1 MQSTSFRLI
10 STVITLLLL
19 LALVGVIGLA
29 VRTTPAMTLGQIL
42 GATPATSTARSRPAT
57 TSPGGRGIRTPTRVQ
72 EIALGPVAQVAGGGF
87 SFRPL
92 PDYTVTFSDDSATLT
107 PGSTPAPGQ
116 DAFFSLSG
124 GPVTRF
130 VTTSLPSLDLTA
142 ILEQYAATYAQAH
155 PVQVGTPQALEV
167 DGAPALA
174 VDLVADEPDQGVVGR
189 ITLAQPEPDWLF
201 VMVGM
206 GHAGRW
212 QAELRQQYDIL
223 LASVQ
228 FLPLQATPTP
238 TLGIVLAPTPTLPAT
253 ATPQPPPTGP
263 APPLVPATPDIR
275 WQIWS
280 DGNVVNDLA
289 LAGNTLWAATEG
301 GVVAWNR
308 ASASPVKFTTRDGLA
323 VNYATTVVNCPL
335 PNLGVV
341 FGNDHGLQLFDL
353 QQGRWKTLD
362 SNTSAMRSDQVV
374 GLHCD
379 PENGILWVVYADQ
392 GIDVFDA
399 AANAWSA
406 IPLPAQ
412 AQEAGALRTAVAVN
426 GAQRYWLLAERGVI
440 SVDGQTATLYN
451 GENSPLDTDQV
462 TAMAVDGSGSIWV
475 TTASTLYRF
484 DGESWIS
491 FGPEQL
497 VVSGAPAGRLTDL
510 AIAADGTMW
519 LAWDQAEVCRFD
531 PGTGRCLAFYRGE
544 SGMANPPLTDL
555 EAGAGGQ
562 VYYATAGDG
571 VSWFDGERWHHWV
584 SQAEPI
590 LGNQVRAMTQQADGT
605 IWIATDL
612 GVQSLS
618 PDGSQTLQTFTRRD
632 GTLPFDNVQVVQ
644 AADGGIWIGGQ
655 GVASFYDGIA
665 WADYGV
671 NDGLLDGQVRAIA
684 VDASQRVWFG
694 TSAGLSILTG
704 EAFFNLTRE
713 DNLPSDQITA
723 LAAVGPVVWIGS
735 QGGGLYRFQDNQLQ
749 VFNTANVQLPSDN
762 ITALA
767 LHQDGSLLIGTDRGL
782 VRFHEGRFNPI
793 PDVSDTTVTALASTP
808 RGEIWVGTADRGAF
822 YFDGA
827 TWAPFPRDG
836 RLPAPQVSAIL
847 VDQNGV
853 VWIGSHRGGLLRY
866 TP

>member
-10 STVITLLLL
+10 STIITLLLL
-19 LALVGVIGLA
+19 LALLGVIGLA
-29 VRTTPAMTLGQIL
+29 VRTTPAMTLGQVL
-42 GATPATSTARSRPAT
+42 GATPVTSTPRSRPTA
-57 TSPGGRGIRTPTRVQ
+57 TSPDARATRTPPLAQ
-72 EIALGPVAQVAGGGF
+72 EIALGPVAQVADGGF

-92 PDYTVTFSDDSATLT
+92 PDYTLTFSDDSATLT
-107 PGSTPAPGQ
+107 AGSTSAPGQ
-116 DAFFSLSG
+116 DALFSLRG

-130 VTTSLPSLDLTA
+130 ITTSLPSPELPT
-142 ILEQYAATYAQAH
+142 ILEAYAASYAQAH
-155 PVQVGTPQALEV
+155 PVRVGAPQELAV
-167 DGAPALA
+167 DGVPALA
-174 VDLVADEPDQGVVGR
+174 ADLVADEPDQGVVGR
-189 ITLAQPEPDWLF
+189 ITLAQPEPGWLF
-201 VMVGM
+201 VMVGT
-206 GHAGRW
+206 GPADRW
-212 QAELRQQYDIL
+212 QAELRQQYDAL
-223 LASVQ
+223 LASVR

-253 ATPQPPPTGP
+253 ATPQPSPTGTA
-263 APPLVPATPDIR
+263 APLAPATPDTH

-280 DGNVVNDLA
+280 DGNVINDLA

-301 GVVAWNR
+301 GFVAWNR
-308 ASASPVKFTTRDGLA
+308 ASARAVKFTTRDGLA

-341 FGNDHGLQLFDL
+341 FGHDHGLQLFDL

-362 SNTSAMRSDQVV
+362 SNTSAMRSDRVV
-374 GLHCD
+374 GLYCD
-379 PENGILWVVYADQ
+379 LEGGLLWVVYADQ

-399 AANAWSA
+399 AANTWSA
-406 IPLPAQ
+406 VPLPAQ
-412 AQEAGALRTAVAVN
+412 AQEAGALRDVVTVDE
-426 GAQRYWLLAERGVI
+426 GQRYWLLAERGVI
-440 SVDGQTATLYN
+440 AVDGQTATLYN
-451 GENSPLDTDQV
+451 GQNSPLDTDQV
-462 TAMAVDGSGSIWV
+462 TAMAVDGSGSVWL

-484 DGESWIS
+484 DGESWSS

-544 SGMANPPLTDL
+544 SGMAAPPLTAL

-571 VSWFDGERWHHWV
+571 VSWFDGEGWHHWV
-584 SQAEPI
+584 SQAEPL
-590 LGNQVRAMTQQADGT
+590 LGNQVRAMTQQTDGT

-612 GVQSLS
+612 GVQSLN

-632 GTLPFDNVQVVQ
+632 GTLPFDNIQVVH

-655 GVASFYDGIA
+655 GRVSFYDGIA

-704 EAFFNLTRE
+704 EAFFNLTRA

-723 LAAVGPVVWIGS
+723 LATAGQVVWIGS

-782 VRFHEGRFNPI
+782 ARFHEGRFSPI

-827 TWAPFPRDG
+827 TWSPFPRDG
-836 RLPAPQVSAIL
+836 RLPAPQVSALL

-853 VWIGSHRGGLLRY
+853 VWIGSRRGGLLRY